1 MSDFLPVLLGSDA
14 NVYGMARSFYQQY
27 GVRSVAICKGALVA
41 TSNTNLVKIAVL
53 EPDLENDETFVK
65 TLTDYAKA
73 HADKPLVLVS
83 CADGYT
89 VLMGRHR
96 DALKPYYHFAC
107 PELQTV
113 LDLDIKENF
122 YRACEAHGLSY
133 PKTATCNAQNYKNI
147 ELPFAFPVIIKASN
161 SPAYWNCTFPH
172 KKKVF
177 LANNREEF
185 DAITAAI
192 YGSSY
197 QDELIL
203 QEYIPGDDNCMRVL
217 NAYCGLDHKVKLMA
231 LGRPLLEEQ
240 TPEGIGNYA
249 AILSDPEY
257 NDAALLEKLNER
269 EREIDH
275 LQAQLDKLR
284 RMNFGSRSEKVS
296 RRIAQ
301 MEADLNRLQKE
312 SDTLTGRVYDP
323 AVQRPLRQTRTRK
336 PFPESLPRD
345 EKRLL
350 PAAPC
355 CPNCGGS
362 LSYLGEDTA
371 EQLELMRSAFRV
383 IRTVREKHACTQ
395 CDAIVQAPAPS
406 RPIERGIAGPGLLAR
421 VLTSKYAE
429 HTPLYRQSEIYG
441 RQGVELSRSLL
452 SGWVDACC
460 RLLSPLEEALHG
472 YVMTDGKLHA
482 DDTPVQVL
490 LPGNKKTKTGRLW
503 AYVRDDRNAGSALAP
518 AVWFAYSPDR
528 KGIHPQTHLACFSG
542 VLQADA
548 YAGFNEL
555 YHNGRIT
562 EAACW
567 AHARRKIHD
576 VHVRIPSALTEEAL
590 EQIGQLYAIE
600 ADIRGMPAEQRLAE
614 RQRKTKPL
622 LKSLESWLREKMKT
636 LFFGS
641 GHGGERGALL
651 YSLIGTCK
659 LNDVDPE
666 SYLRHVLGVIADWPV
681 NRVSELLPW
690 RIALPAE

>member
-1 MSDFLPVLLGSDA
+1 MLLSI
-14 NVYGMARSFYQQY
+14 STQ
-27 GVRSVAICKGALVA
+27 
-41 TSNTNLVKIAVL
+41 
-53 EPDLENDETFVK
+53 
-65 TLTDYAKA
+65 
-73 HADKPLVLVS
+73 
-83 CADGYT
+83 
-89 VLMGRHR
+89 
-96 DALKPYYHFAC
+96 
-107 PELQTV
+107 
-113 LDLDIKENF
+113 
-122 YRACEAHGLSY
+122 
-133 PKTATCNAQNYKNI
+133 
-147 ELPFAFPVIIKASN
+147 
-161 SPAYWNCTFPH
+161 
-172 KKKVF
+172 
-177 LANNREEF
+177 
-185 DAITAAI
+185 
-192 YGSSY
+192 
-197 QDELIL
+197 
-203 QEYIPGDDNCMRVL
+203 
-217 NAYCGLDHKVKLMA
+217 
-231 LGRPLLEEQ
+231 PLLQ
-240 TPEGIGNYA
+240 W
-249 AILSDPEY
+249 
-257 NDAALLEKLNER
+257 
-269 EREIDH
+269 
-275 LQAQLDKLR
+275 
-284 RMNFGSRSEKVS
+284 
-296 RRIAQ
+296 
-301 MEADLNRLQKE
+301 
-312 SDTLTGRVYDP
+312 
-323 AVQRPLRQTRTRK
+323 
-336 PFPESLPRD
+336 
-345 EKRLL
+345 
-350 PAAPC
+350 
-355 CPNCGGS
+355 
-362 LSYLGEDTA
+362 
-371 EQLELMRSAFRV
+371 V

-441 RQGVELSRSLL
+441 RQGVELRRSLL

-555 YHNGRIT
+555 YRNGGITEAACWAHARRKIHDVHVRIPSALTEEALEQIGQLYAIEADIRGMPAEQRLAERQRKTKPFAYSPDRKGIHPQTHLACFSGVLQADAYAGFNELYRNGGIT

-636 LFFGS
+636 LSRHSELAKAFAYALNQWPALTYYANDGWVEIDNNIAENALRAVSLGRKNFLFFGS
-641 GHGGERGALL
+641 DHGGERGALL